1 MHIDR
6 SLWESRRALQRV
18 VAEQLGLPA
27 EAMDMFDK
35 EDEEDDFRGLPP
47 GVATSHQGDVSTHT
61 EAEPKIL
68 GDLPQW
74 QQRRDRSGQLL
85 WLSSV
90 RIFNQQGVV
99 DIPREVPV
107 QAPVNVDRAME
118 SAGTTVTFLSA
129 TCDNEKDPKK
139 LWSYLI
145 CDGIIKQQLQLG
157 EGDISVLDEY
167 DDGLWRTADA
177 LQREIQLDVDFYHQY
192 VPSSPLTRFVE
203 SKPYWTSPTYGFIQ
217 ILDGVNISNGGT
229 FQNYFCTLSVLK
241 LLNCTFNF
249 PSAPFRYCH
258 NLTFLWLD
266 RCQVVEIS
274 TTDGVGTEDAD
285 IRWCFQRLWVLDLRY
300 MVGCDHILS
309 AWMMDLMTHLR
320 ELKVVGVRDWDMGQ
334 LQGRLPNICKL
345 RVQKY
350 TAIHCSCSEDDLFS
364 EKNKMEL
371 LDFSGN
377 ETSDSM
383 KSLCGPRV
391 GKSNTSLG
399 IIIIDRCTGSLEK
412 ISFRG
417 CTNLKNILL
426 RGWHA
431 NLYTLDISGTAVK
444 ILDFT
449 TIEIY
454 YLGSTSLL

>member
-1 MHIDR
+1 MA
-6 SLWESRRALQRV
+6 S
-18 VAEQLGLPA
+18 
-27 EAMDMFDK
+27 
-35 EDEEDDFRGLPP
+35 
-47 GVATSHQGDVSTHT
+47 
-61 EAEPKIL
+61 
-68 GDLPQW
+68 
-74 QQRRDRSGQLL
+74 
-85 WLSSV
+85 LSSSYSS
-90 RIFNQQGVV
+90 G
-99 DIPREVPV
+99 RET
-107 QAPVNVDRAME
+107 
-118 SAGTTVTFLSA
+118 SA
-129 TCDNEKDPKK
+129 
-139 LWSYLI
+139 
-145 CDGIIKQQLQLG
+145 
-157 EGDISVLDEY
+157 
-167 DDGLWRTADA
+167 TADA

-449 TIEIY
+449 TTEIY
-454 YLGSTSLL
+454 YLGSTSFIVRSFAQSCGHQKTKREQAEEGSSPGTSLSSIAVLHGNHLVSKFDRYISVRDARLLASLEPVYSYSRKIYVEISSTNIATGASKHERIVENKCKSLMQLLLVKIEENTVADAEEITANTKAADSQ